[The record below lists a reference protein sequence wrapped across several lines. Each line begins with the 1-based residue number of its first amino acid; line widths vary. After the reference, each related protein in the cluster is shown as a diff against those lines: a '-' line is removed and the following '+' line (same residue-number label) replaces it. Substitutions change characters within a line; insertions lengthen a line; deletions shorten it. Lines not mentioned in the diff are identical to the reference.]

1 MLYLEKQL
9 ICLFKLILK
18 TAFFDLLLNRREMRD
33 LKKSPKSF
41 IFYEIYK
48 IGILHQKRVS
58 VSLSFFYFKQN
69 RIWGGS
75 SAQNNCEITNT
86 HSYLLL
92 GAFIHVLSSFC
103 QELLV
108 YQISIN
114 PHICIQVTCL
124 LCHYANNLPVTRRQS
139 ITLGSAKT
147 APKCTPLIFR
157 L

>member
-33 LKKSPKSF
+33 LKKKVKKVSF
-41 IFYEIYK
+41 SMKYTKLEFFIRREW
-48 IGILHQKRVS
+48 VS
-58 VSLSFFYFKQN
+58 ASVFFYFKQN

-103 QELLV
+103 
-108 YQISIN
+108 
-114 PHICIQVTCL
+114 
-124 LCHYANNLPVTRRQS
+124 
-139 ITLGSAKT
+139 
-147 APKCTPLIFR
+147 
-157 L
+157 